1 MINTVRK
8 TIHYLTNKPKTI
20 FLIDGLGAM
29 LTTLLL
35 FVVLRNFNEYFR
47 VPKTILTFLS
57 AISICFCL
65 YSIACFFFLKANW
78 TPFIRIISYANFFYC
93 VLTVGL
99 VITYNSVISTLGMVY
114 FLVEVII
121 VCLLVYIE
129 LKVATAV
136 KQNRTN
142 D

>member
-1 MINTVRK
+1 MINAIRK
-8 TIHYLTNKPKTI
+8 IINYLTSKPKTL

-35 FVVLRNFNEYFR
+35 FVVLRNFNEYFG
-47 VPKTILTFLS
+47 VSKTILTFLS
-57 AISICFCL
+57 AISMCFCL
-65 YSIACFFFLKANW
+65 YSTACFFFLKANW
-78 TPFIRIISYANFFYC
+78 TPFIRVISYANLLYC

-99 VITYNSVISTLGMVY
+99 VITHNSFISTLGIVY
-114 FLVEVII
+114 FLAEVII

>member
-1 MINTVRK
+1 MINIVRK
-8 TIHYLTNKPKTI
+8 TIHCLTNKPKTL

-35 FVVLRNFNEYFR
+35 FVVLKNFNEYFR
-47 VPKTILTFLS
+47 VPKTILTFFL
-57 AISICFCL
+57 AISMCFCL
-65 YSIACFFFLKANW
+65 YSTACFFFLKSNW
-78 TPFIRIISYANFFYC
+78 TPFIRVISYANLLYC

-99 VITYNSVISTLGMVY
+99 VITYKSVISTLGMVY

-121 VCLLVYIE
+121 ICLLVYIE

-142 D
+142 Y